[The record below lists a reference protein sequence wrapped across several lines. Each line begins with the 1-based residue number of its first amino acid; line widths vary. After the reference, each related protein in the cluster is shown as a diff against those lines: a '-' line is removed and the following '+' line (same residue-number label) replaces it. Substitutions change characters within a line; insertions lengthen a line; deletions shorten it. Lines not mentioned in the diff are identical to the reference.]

1 MVQIEIINKSIT
13 DAIIKC
19 SQGLTLN
26 NSVKK
31 VFDKFHNETCGKK
44 IRKTEKGFLT
54 DNKGNIL
61 YEPKGN
67 KKEVNVDWSKVQ
79 DLYEEYGDLHFT
91 HNHPRDGVK
100 FVAECLSGGDVDCLF
115 LTYRPYGKRPDGS
128 EGYLV
133 GEEGVYYT
141 KSISCESANGS
152 RMTLVRGDNFKRE
165 NENEATSLGRKLSD
179 YWDKYTEDY
188 YNIRMKLFSDAKMED
203 FNGDVRAMS
212 EYAHKEALKQVG
224 VFEKNKE
231 FKDIQKAYSDIDCKL
246 TYTFPVPYEVD
257 Y

>member
-19 SQGLTLN
+19 SQGLNLN

-54 DNKGNIL
+54 DNEGNIL

-100 FVAECLSGGDVDCLF
+100 YVAECLSGGDIDCLF
-115 LTYRPYGKRPDGS
+115 MTYRPYGKRPDGS

-152 RMTLVRGDNFKRE
+152 RMTLVRGDNYADE
-165 NENEATSLGRKLSD
+165 IA
-179 YWDKYTEDY
+179 
-188 YNIRMKLFSDAKMED
+188 
-203 FNGDVRAMS
+203 
-212 EYAHKEALKQVG
+212 AHKEALKQVG

-231 FKDIQKAYSDIDCKL
+231 FKDIQKAYRDIDCKL
-246 TYTFPVPYEVD
+246 TYTFPVTYEVD